1 MYLLIVTGMSG
12 AGKTSVLKRLE
23 DIGFFCVD
31 NLPCEMLPGFL
42 QLCEKATTPVEQ
54 AAVVMD
60 SRESVLGSGFQSA
73 LDALEA
79 QNVHYDIIFLDC
91 SDEVLS
97 RRYSETRRR
106 HPLNPQNIQ
115 DGIRRERE
123 MLAAYRHR
131 AKFVVD
137 TTHLTPVELQH
148 MLEESLSLKNK
159 DKFLLLIES
168 FGYKHGVPI
177 EADYVF
183 DMRFT
188 ANPFYEDELR
198 ALSGIDAPVRD
209 FVMQDPDFLYLLDT
223 VETMIRRLAPRFME
237 QGKHR
242 LMIAFGCTGGR
253 HRSVCAAQNI
263 YERVKNT
270 YSTVII
276 HRDTILERNDIQN
289 R

>member
-23 DIGFFCVD
+23 DMDFFCVD
-31 NLPCEMLPGFL
+31 NLPCEMLPGFI

-60 SRESVLGSGFQSA
+60 SRERVLGSDFQKA
-73 LDALEA
+73 IDALEA

-97 RRYSETRRR
+97 RRYSETRRK

-115 DGIRRERE
+115 DGIKRERE
-123 MLAAYRHR
+123 MLTALRHR
-131 AKFVVD
+131 AKFIID
-137 TTHLTPVELQH
+137 TTNLTPVALQH
-148 MLEESLSLKNK
+148 VLEQSLSLTNN
-159 DKFLLLIES
+159 DRFLLLVES
-168 FGYKHGVPI
+168 FGFKHGVPI

-188 ANPFYEDELR
+188 ANPYYEDTLR
-198 ALSGIDAPVRD
+198 PLSGIDAPVRD
-209 FVMQDPDFLYLLDT
+209 FVMRDVDFLFLLDT
-223 VETMIRRLAPRFME
+223 VEAMIRRLVPRFKE

-253 HRSVCAAQNI
+253 HRSVCAAQEI
-263 YERVKNT
+263 YERMKDV
-270 YSTVII
+270 YSAVVI
-276 HRDTILERNDIQN
+276 HRDAVVERNDIQN